1 MPHPTSRVPRGV
13 KKGPPL
19 LGTLLRV
26 LPGSVLEQPSS
37 DAQAFPILNI
47 LVLQTGQ
54 APSVAGLPFFIVMG
68 FGSFISRF
76 TLHLRQ

>member
-1 MPHPTSRVPRGV
+1 MEALFGV
-13 KKGPPL
+13 ARLKQYRL
-19 LGTLLRV
+19 C
-26 LPGSVLEQPSS
+26 
-37 DAQAFPILNI
+37 DQAFPILNI

-54 APSVAGLPFFIVMG
+54 LPSVAGLPFFMVMG